1 MYPERAQVFISVADD
16 GRGPTTP
23 EDEEGHLGLRLL
35 TDTLQDLGGTLRLA
49 ARPGGGAILTA
60 TFSLNLTAH

>member
-1 MYPERAQVFISVADD
+1 VFISVADD

-23 EDEEGHLGLRLL
+23 ATEEGHLGLRLL

-49 ARPGGGAILTA
+49 PRPGGGAVLTA
-60 TFSLNLTAH
+60 TFSLNFASR